1 MLRILEREALRLIRK
16 GFDKFIQFVDVER
29 VRAEALEQENRRR
42 IERRQKAVL
51 AIQLLNVKLVR
62 KFYVAWLDNHKQSR
76 IHRKLQL
83 YTVKVRL
90 NQRIAIVVVKWREFV
105 HAMKWL
111 KRYVGVLILT
121 LSKHT
126 QVDGPYGKASKSH
139 INGDI
144 SACLVSHMPTGQR
157 YHPKRN

>member
-29 VRAEALEQENRRR
+29 VKEEALEQESRRR
-42 IERRQKAVL
+42 IERRQKAVF
-51 AIQLLNVKLVR
+51 AIQLLNVKVVR

-90 NQRIAIVVVKWREFV
+90 NQRIATVLVKWREFV
-105 HAMKWL
+105 HAMKWF
-111 KRYVGVLILT
+111 KRYV
-121 LSKHT
+121 
-126 QVDGPYGKASKSH
+126 
-139 INGDI
+139 
-144 SACLVSHMPTGQR
+144 
-157 YHPKRN
+157 